1 MKYFEKIQGLLPLGY
16 LYLIILG
23 LLKESIFFYPLGIH
37 ILKFSSITDI
47 LISPISDITSNP
59 ILISLITCILLAFF
73 IYQAVLIKNSHK
85 EWGKKILKSYRLNT
99 DVDKKELQK
108 AMIPVFSIIV
118 ALALLSLFVGLGI
131 GQGNMVKNKLNKQSF
146 KNNYI
151 VTFSSGKTT
160 EVYIIDNN
168 SSYYFYAEKSS
179 KSVKIVPTGNISS
192 LEVINPK

>member
-1 MKYFEKIQGLLPLGY
+1 MKYLEKIQGLLPLGY

-37 ILKFSSITDI
+37 ILKFSSIIDI

-59 ILISLITCILLAFF
+59 ILIILITFILLVFF
-73 IYQAVLIKNSHK
+73 IYQSVLIKNSHK
-85 EWGKKILKSYRLNT
+85 EWGKKILKSYRLDA

-131 GQGNMVKNKLNKQSF
+131 GQGNMVKSKLEKRSF

-151 VTFSSGKTT
+151 VTFSSGKTA

-168 SSYYFYAEKSS
+168 SSYYFYVEKGDRN
-179 KSVKIVPTGNISS
+179 VKIVPVGNISS
-192 LEVINPK
+192 LEVINKK

>member
-1 MKYFEKIQGLLPLGY
+1 MKYLEKIQGLLPLGY

-37 ILKFSSITDI
+37 ILKFSSIIDI

-59 ILISLITCILLAFF
+59 ILIILITFILLVFF
-73 IYQAVLIKNSHK
+73 IYQSVLIKNSHK
-85 EWGKKILKSYRLNT
+85 EWGKKILKSYRLDA

-131 GQGNMVKNKLNKQSF
+131 GQGNMVKSKLEKQSF

-151 VTFSSGKTT
+151 VTFSSGKTA

-168 SSYYFYAEKSS
+168 SSYYFYVEKGDRN
-179 KSVKIVPTGNISS
+179 VKIVPVGNISS
-192 LEVINPK
+192 LEVINKK

>member
-1 MKYFEKIQGLLPLGY
+1 MKYLEKIQGLLPLGY

-37 ILKFSSITDI
+37 ILKFSSIIDI

-59 ILISLITCILLAFF
+59 ILIILITFILLAFF
-73 IYQAVLIKNSHK
+73 IYQSVLIKNSHK
-85 EWGKKILKSYRLNT
+85 EWGKKILKLYRLDA

-131 GQGNMVKNKLNKQSF
+131 GQGNMVKSKLEKQSF

-151 VTFSSGKTT
+151 VTFSSGKTA

-168 SSYYFYAEKSS
+168 SSYYFYVEKGDRN
-179 KSVKIVPTGNISS
+179 VKIVPVGNISS
-192 LEVINPK
+192 LEVINKK

>member
-59 ILISLITCILLAFF
+59 ILIILITFIFLAFF

-85 EWGKKILKSYRLNT
+85 EWGKKILKSYRLNA

-108 AMIPVFSIIV
+108 AMIPVFGVIV
-118 ALALLSLFVGLGI
+118 AFALLSLFVGLGI
-131 GQGNMVKNKLNKQSF
+131 GQGKMVKNKLEKQSF
-146 KNNYI
+146 KNNYV
-151 VTFSSGKTT
+151 VTFNSGKTT
-160 EVYIIDNN
+160 EIYIIDNN
-168 SSYYFYAEKSS
+168 SSYYFYAEKGS
-179 KSVKIVPTGNISS
+179 KTVKIVPTGNISS
-192 LEVINPK
+192 LEVINQK